1 MLNMI
6 GVELYMILAS
16 RSFRRIV
23 RVEVGRALLEVL
35 VELLPSIY
43 EKGLE
48 GIIGKPSGYSEK
60 GFI

>member
-35 VELLPSIY
+35 VELLPSID
-43 EKGLE
+43 EKG
-48 GIIGKPSGYSEK
+48 
-60 GFI
+60 